1 MDPLVLAVSGAS
13 GQPLAQRALQLLL
26 EAGERVELVTS
37 RGAITVWQAELG
49 IRVPSEPRAQE
60 AFWRERTGCQGG
72 ELRCHRWNDQAATIA
87 SGSFRTRGMVILP
100 ASMGSVGRIAAGV
113 ATDLLERA
121 ADVHLKESRP
131 LVICPRELPWSLIH
145 LRNLTAL
152 AEAGARIAPPV
163 PAWYHQPTTIE
174 QMVDFL
180 VIRVFDCLGYD
191 LGALQRW
198 QGPVDGVP
206 PTQSPPTQGLPTDIP
221 LTDVPI
227 SKVPI
232 SKVPLAEVPLPGGT
246 PP

>member
-49 IRVPSEPRAQE
+49 IRVPSEPGAQE
-60 AFWRERTGCQGG
+60 AFWRERTGCQSG
-72 ELRCHRWNDQAATIA
+72 ELRCHRWNDQAAGIA
-87 SGSFRTRGMVILP
+87 SGSFKTRGMVILP
-100 ASMGSVGRIAAGV
+100 ASMGTVGRIASGV
-113 ATDLLERA
+113 ALDLVERA
-121 ADVHLKESRP
+121 ADVHLKEGRP
-131 LVICPRELPWSLIH
+131 LVICPRETPWSLVH

-163 PAWYHQPTTIE
+163 PAWYSQPTTIE

-198 QGPVDGVP
+198 QGPVDALPASQVSPSQIPSTGGP
-206 PTQSPPTQGLPTDIP
+206 PP
-221 LTDVPI
+221 
-227 SKVPI
+227 
-232 SKVPLAEVPLPGGT
+232 
-246 PP
+246 